1 MNEQK
6 DEAKAAG
13 EQAFVLRMW
22 PASDGWQASL
32 QEVKTGRRIGFS
44 SLEALFTFLMD
55 EAEQQRRRTNANPIA
70 CREDDRRQR

>member
-22 PASDGWQASL
+22 PAGDGWQASL

-55 EAEQQRRRTNANPIA
+55 EAE
-70 CREDDRRQR
+70 